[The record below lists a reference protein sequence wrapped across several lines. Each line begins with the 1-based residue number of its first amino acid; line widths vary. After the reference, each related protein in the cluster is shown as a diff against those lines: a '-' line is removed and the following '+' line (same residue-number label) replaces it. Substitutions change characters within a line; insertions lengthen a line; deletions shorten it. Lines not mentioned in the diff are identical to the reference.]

1 MRSPE
6 EHLAAVLEAVPARA
20 VGTVPLADAAGR
32 LLARDL
38 VAAHPSPRFDNSQ
51 MDGFALSPEQ
61 VATAP
66 AEFRVGET
74 LAAGADPAVHYP
86 EGILSEIVPI
96 MTGAKVP
103 EGAVAIVPVEAC
115 DPPTFPAPGATI
127 RVTVSPTPG
136 QFIRLAGSDIA
147 AGQTLLRAGA
157 EISPVAVGV
166 LASQGITEV
175 EVREKARVLI
185 CTGGAEIGGTG
196 AAVIPDANGPMLA
209 ALCARAGIE
218 VAARLHTDDDP
229 ARLSADLAAAVAEH
243 SPTAVI
249 TSGGIS
255 AGKFEVVR
263 RLLEGSGWF
272 GHVDQQPGGPQGL
285 ASFQGVPVICLPGN
299 PVSTLVSFR
308 LFVAPVLGTV
318 PATLTLPLAEDAP
331 GLPTRDQFLRGKLS
345 AQGALP
351 VGGPGSH
358 LLAQALAADC
368 LIRIPA
374 PGGLSAGDLV
384 QVHPF

>member
-6 EHLAAVLEAVPARA
+6 EHLAAVLEAVPARG
-20 VGTVPLADAAGR
+20 VTTVPLADAAGR

-66 AEFRVGET
+66 AEFTVGQT
-74 LAAGADPAVHYP
+74 LAAGADPAAHYP

-103 EGAVAIVPVEAC
+103 EGTIAIVPVEAC
-115 DPPTFPAPGATI
+115 EPPTFPPPGATI
-127 RVTVSPTPG
+127 RVTISPTPG
-136 QFIRLAGSDIA
+136 QFIRLAGSDIT

-175 EVREKARVLI
+175 EVLQRARVVI
-185 CTGGAEIGGTG
+185 CTGGAEIGGAG
-196 AAVIPDANGPMLA
+196 AAGIPDANGPMLA
-209 ALCARAGIE
+209 ALCSRAGIE

-229 ARLSADLAAAVAEH
+229 TRLSADLAAAVAEH

-263 RLLEGSGWF
+263 RLLEDSGWF

-285 ASFQGVPVICLPGN
+285 AFFRGVPVICLPGN

-308 LFVAPVLGTV
+308 LFVAPALGKA
-318 PATLTLPLAEDAP
+318 PAALTLPLVGDAP

-345 AQGALP
+345 AQGVLP
-351 VGGPGSH
+351 VGGAGSH
-358 LLAQALAADC
+358 LLAQALEADC

-384 QVHPF
+384 QIHPL